1 MLVKKTKKLM
11 GKFLNTLGEASKAAS
26 PWISIASG
34 IGSLFG
40 HNSNIDKSIAAQER
54 ENEKNRQYN
63 LKLAQMQNR
72 WNLDQWNREN
82 AYNDPKAVMARLAAA
97 GLNPDL
103 MYNNGAGSL
112 TAASSPGMTSGA
124 PSSPV
129 DMSPLA
135 NKQTVGEMYQSIQQ
149 SMLNDEIINK
159 TKQEGRKTGFE
170 ADSASVEAFYKA
182 AKEQQ
187 DLKIGDTTIV
197 LNGELANVNR
207 KQADSLVANMNKIAE
222 ETNLLMTR
230 RHEILASIENLDA
243 DTANKKLEGFLR
255 TQEFELLVK
264 ETTAKINNLNANTH
278 LTYTQAQDIVATQL
292 ARISNLNASAYLSR
306 QTGILNHEKATTEIL
321 AQAGLSISNETA
333 SFNLEQAK
341 TFDSAERIASIAF
354 LWSSAISQAAG
365 SFTGFLKGAQL
376 YKGAPKIKGFGK

>member
-1 MLVKKTKKLM
+1 M
-11 GKFLNTLGEASKAAS
+11 GKFLNTLGEAGKVAS
-26 PWISIASG
+26 PWVSIASG

-40 HNSNIDKSIAAQER
+40 HNNNIDSAIAAQER

-63 LKLAQMQNR
+63 LNLAKMQNQ

-82 AYNDPKAVMARLAAA
+82 AYNDPKAVMARMAAA

-103 MYNNGAGSL
+103 MYENGAGSL
-112 TAASSPGMTSGA
+112 TAASSPDMTAGA

-187 DLKIGDTTIV
+187 ELRVGETTIV
-197 LNGELANVNR
+197 LNSELANVSR
-207 KQADSLVANMNKIAE
+207 KEADSLVVNMNKVAE

-230 RHEILASIENLDA
+230 RHEVLASIENLDA
-243 DTANKKLEGFLR
+243 DTANKKLEGYLR

-264 ETTAKINNLNANTH
+264 ETTAKINNLNAGTH
-278 LTYTQAQDIVATQL
+278 LTYTQAKDVIATQL
-292 ARISNLNASAYLSR
+292 ARISNLNASTYLSK
-306 QTGILNHEKATTEIL
+306 QTGILNHEKAATEIL

-333 SFNLEQAK
+333 AFNLEQAK
-341 TFDSAERIASIAF
+341 TFDSAERTASIAF

-376 YKGAPKIKGFGK
+376 FKGAPKIKGFGK